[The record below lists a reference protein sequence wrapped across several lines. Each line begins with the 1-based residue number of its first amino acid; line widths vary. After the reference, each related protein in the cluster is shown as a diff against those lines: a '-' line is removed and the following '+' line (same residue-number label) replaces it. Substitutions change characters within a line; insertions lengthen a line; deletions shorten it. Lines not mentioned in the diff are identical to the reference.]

1 MRETLA
7 HAPEVLGAEEVV
19 VNRQGIITRQKF
31 LNERREIMKSIEDL
45 ERMLVL
51 ADKLD
56 REAAL
61 LAAYGES
68 RLASV
73 KWDKA
78 SDLRS
83 EVREAMATVC

>member
-1 MRETLA
+1 
-7 HAPEVLGAEEVV
+7 
-19 VNRQGIITRQKF
+19 
-31 LNERREIMKSIEDL
+31 MKSLEEL
-45 ERMLVL
+45 ERLLVL

-61 LAAYGES
+61 LSAYGES

-78 SDLRS
+78 SDLRK
-83 EVREAMATVC
+83 EVWEAMATVC